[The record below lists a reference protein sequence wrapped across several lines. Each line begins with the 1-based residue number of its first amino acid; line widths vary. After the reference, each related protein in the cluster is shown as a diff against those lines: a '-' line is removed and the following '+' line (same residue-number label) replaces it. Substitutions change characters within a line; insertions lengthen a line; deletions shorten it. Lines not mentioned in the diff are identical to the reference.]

1 MDYRCGAITADGTP
15 CERPVSHAGGHC
27 PRHTPLVNGRYSKH
41 LPRDIA
47 DRLKDLAERTKDT
60 RDEEAL
66 VQWMLQEYLDAYAEG
81 AISRDQLYTN
91 LLAGVETLSRA
102 VERREKVALARERAI
117 SPQELVTIITT
128 LGDIVQRRVSNMR
141 ERQLVAKDFANL
153 IQGRIRGLQDR
164 ADYQYQIDP
173 DMTPEEIVA
182 HALTAG

>member
-1 MDYRCGAITADGTP
+1 
-15 CERPVSHAGGHC
+15 
-27 PRHTPLVNGRYSKH
+27 
-41 LPRDIA
+41 
-47 DRLKDLAERTKDT
+47 
-60 RDEEAL
+60 
-66 VQWMLQEYLDAYAEG
+66 MLQEYLDAYTEG

-128 LGDIVQRRVSNMR
+128 LGDIVQRRVSNVR

-173 DMTPEEIVA
+173 DVTPEEIVA